1 MDTTDKVGLE
11 RHTSRQFDTDLAD
24 VRERVLSM
32 GGLVEQQITEA
43 VRALVE
49 GDSTLGEDVV
59 HNDTRVNRMQV
70 EIDEE
75 CTRILARRAPQAG
88 DLRLILAV
96 TKTVTDLE
104 RMGDE
109 AEKIARM
116 ATQLA
121 SYDRPK
127 GVFRHIESLSRQVRE
142 MLRDVLDA
150 FARLD
155 SQAALQVIQADAS
168 VDREYEGIIREGMTF
183 MMEDPRKIR
192 NVFDTLWAVK
202 ALERIGDHSTNIGE
216 NVVYFVE
223 GKDVRHLGPDE
234 MEQEL
239 GSRAR
244 HRRQ

>member
-11 RHTSRQFDTDLAD
+11 RHTSRQFDTDLED
-24 VRERVLSM
+24 VRERVLNM
-32 GGLVEQQITEA
+32 GGLVEQQIVEA

-49 GDSTLGEDVV
+49 GDSELGEDIVSS
-59 HNDTRVNRMQV
+59 DMRINRMQV

-88 DLRLILAV
+88 DLRLILAI

-104 RMGDE
+104 RIGDE

-127 GVFRHIESLSRQVRE
+127 DVFRHIGNLSRHVRQ

-155 SQAALQVIQADAS
+155 SEAALQVIQADAA
-168 VDREYEGIIREGMTF
+168 VDREYEGLIREGMTF
-183 MMEDPRKIR
+183 MMEDPRRIR
-192 NVFDTLWAVK
+192 SVFDTLWAVK

-223 GKDVRHLGPDE
+223 GKDVRHLGPE
-234 MEQEL
+234 EVMQEL
-239 GSRAR
+239 GAR
-244 HRRQ
+244 D